1 MNRRIITVLAAVVL
15 ALLGGALVIAYA
27 KSADA
32 RAIASA
38 QPTKVWV
45 AKKLVPT
52 GTMLKDAQRTE
63 LIAQTQV
70 AASAVPTGALQDI
83 NADNNAQ
90 LALSDVQPGE
100 YLLSARFGTTPVGT
114 KAIAVPA
121 GMLAVSVELKDPA
134 RVGTFVTPGSRI
146 AIYSSYKIK
155 SLGDD
160 PKSKAINDNDV
171 KGTSVL
177 LDDVQVIGMGD
188 APLAA
193 PANPAADDKK
203 SGTADSKSKSSASE
217 AASFLVTVAVTPE
230 QATKLIHGINDYEL
244 YAALRGSDVKIDPNA
259 QVNDMTIFKAV
270 TP

>member
-1 MNRRIITVLAAVVL
+1 MNRRIIAVLAAVVL
-15 ALLGGALVIAYA
+15 ALVGGALVIAYA
-27 KSADA
+27 KTADA

-38 QPTKVWV
+38 QPTTVWV

-52 GTMLKDAQRTE
+52 GTTLKDAQRTE

-70 AASAVPTGALQDI
+70 AASAVPAGALQDI

-134 RVGTFVTPGSRI
+134 RVGTFVTPGSHL

-203 SGTADSKSKSSASE
+203 SGTQDSKSKSATSE

-259 QVNDMTIFKAV
+259 AVNDMTIFKAV